1 MAVDILLC
9 HALVLARD
17 PVERRLMTPY
27 FPLGILYLAA
37 TLREAGYTVALYD
50 GCFEPDLES
59 FERALDDHQP
69 RLVGITALSTVRA
82 NALELAARARR
93 RGLPVI
99 VGGSDPT
106 GQPEHYLAQRDGER
120 YLVDVVVGGEG
131 EETILEL
138 LPALLS
144 VPGSHDLAAIRGIA
158 YRRADEPVRTG
169 PRPLRRDVDA
179 IPLPARDLADLD
191 AYQRAWRAA
200 HGYSSLSIIASR
212 GCPFEC
218 AWCQKSVFGRSCRL
232 RHPEAVAQE
241 LALLREAYHPDQVR
255 IVDDVVGI
263 DRRWVGAFRDAV
275 VARGP
280 VVPFECLSRVDLVDR
295 EVLTWLK
302 EAGCVRIQFGAE
314 SGSQKVLDAMHKG
327 TRVEQIHTA
336 AALCRELGIE
346 VYFFIMVGYPGE
358 EWGDIRATV
367 RLLRK
372 TRPTRFSSTIAYPL
386 PGTPFHEQVRDRL
399 AAAPDWDYT
408 AENRMIYRG
417 RYSTRFYRWVQR
429 LLQHEWQ
436 CARLRA
442 GELHLRPWL
451 RLRAVAGLWLTR
463 MAVWVLRLDG
473 AGPRSLPSDRA

>member
-1 MAVDILLC
+1 
-9 HALVLARD
+9 
-17 PVERRLMTPY
+17 
-27 FPLGILYLAA
+27 
-37 TLREAGYTVALYD
+37 
-50 GCFEPDLES
+50 
-59 FERALDDHQP
+59 
-69 RLVGITALSTVRA
+69 
-82 NALELAARARR
+82 
-93 RGLPVI
+93 VI

>member
-1 MAVDILLC
+1 MAVDVLLC

-37 TLREAGYTVALYD
+37 TLREAGYAVALYD

-59 FERALDDHQP
+59 FEQALDVHQP

-82 NALELAARARR
+82 NTLELAARARR

-106 GQPEHYLAQRDGER
+106 GRPEHYLVQREDGC
-120 YLVDVVVGGEG
+120 YLVDVAVVGEG
-131 EETILEL
+131 EETLLEL
-138 LPALLS
+138 LPALLDAQETRPLS
-144 VPGSHDLAAIRGIA
+144 EIPGIA
-158 YRRADEPVRTG
+158 YRRDGEPVRTA
-169 PRPLRRDVDA
+169 PRPLRREVDA

-191 AYQRAWRAA
+191 AYQRAWKTA

-241 LALLREAYHPDQVR
+241 LALLRDTYQPDQVR

-263 DRRWVGAFRDAV
+263 DRRWVRAFRDAV
-275 VARGP
+275 LARGP

-295 EVLTWLK
+295 EVLTWLQ

-314 SGSQKVLDAMHKG
+314 SGSQRVLDAMHKG
-327 TRVEQIHTA
+327 TRVEQIHA
-336 AALCRELGIE
+336 AAQLCHELGIE
-346 VYFFIMVGYPGE
+346 TYFFIMVGYPGE
-358 EWGDIRATV
+358 EWSDIRATV
-367 RLLRK
+367 RLLNE
-372 TRPTRFSSTIAYPL
+372 TRPTQFSSTIAYPL
-386 PGTPFHEQVRDRL
+386 PGTPFYDQVRDQL
-399 AAAPDWDYT
+399 VDAPDWAYT
-408 AENRMIYRG
+408 GENRMMYRG

-436 CARLRA
+436 WARRHSAGCLTPPKLLR
-442 GELHLRPWL
+442 
-451 RLRAVAGLWLTR
+451 RLATLWLTR
-463 MAVWVLRLDG
+463 IVVWVLRLEP
-473 AGPRSLPSDRA
+473 AERRPIVERIA